1 MTLQI
6 TPSERHALQLL
17 ANGNT
22 ANEVAAGLGIGEIE
36 TEVLLAKLFA
46 ELGAASQAQAIAAA
60 HKRGLVSLRTRQLCC
75 PPCDAHVSLTG
86 NTLAR
91 RWCVDA
97 GTITPGE

>member
-1 MTLQI
+1 MPLQI

-22 ANEVAAGLGIGEIE
+22 TNDVATGLGIGELE

-60 HKRGLVSLRTRQLCC
+60 HKRGLVSCEPDSRLSA
-75 PPCDAHVSLTG
+75 CDAHVSLTG